1 MKAFMFFSHL
11 LRDVRSQKTRTVLT
25 VFGIVWGTV
34 SIVLLLGF
42 GVGMGRQMSKNMHGM
57 GEGIIILWPARTSIS
72 YQGLNKGRAL
82 RFLEEDASLLEREVP
97 QVASLSAE
105 YSRWNVTLRKDRNSY
120 SAMVR
125 GVYPVYGEMRNIIPE
140 RGGRFIDPL
149 DLESKKR
156 VVFLGNKIHEELF
169 KSEAAVG
176 RYVMINAIP
185 FLVVG
190 VLREKKQDSSY
201 GSRDEVSAV
210 IPASTFSSV
219 FGTKYVNNIIVKG
232 HDPRENE
239 ALKKRVI
246 QVFAKKYKFH
256 PDDKEAVWVWD
267 VAEMQKMVQTIML
280 GFNLFLGIVGA
291 FTLIVGGIGVS
302 NIMNVVVEERTREI
316 GLKMALGAKKR
327 YVLSQFLFE
336 TLLITLIGGAIG
348 LALSA
353 GIIAVF
359 PESSISEE
367 IGQPTFSLQVA
378 LITTAFS
385 GYWFCGLRGPPGNRP
400 NQSSL
405 RSKNWPF
412 GPFVLPGIKHRGNV

>member
-42 GVGMGRQMSKNMHGM
+42 GVGMGRQMSKDMHGM
-57 GEGIIILWPARTSIS
+57 GEGIMIVWPVRTSIS

-82 RFLEEDASLLEREVP
+82 NFLEEDAFLLEREVP
-97 QVASLSAE
+97 QVASVSAE
-105 YSRWNVTLRKDRNSY
+105 YSRWNIPLKNEKNTY
-120 SAMVR
+120 SAMIR
-125 GVYPVYGEMRNIIPE
+125 GVYPVYSEMRNIIPE

-149 DLESKKR
+149 DLEHKKR
-156 VVFLGNKIHEELF
+156 VIFLGDEIKKELF
-169 KSEAAVG
+169 KDAPAVG
-176 RYVMINAIP
+176 RYVMLNSIP

-190 VLREKKQDSSY
+190 SLREKKQNSSY
-201 GSRDEVSAV
+201 GSRDSAAAI
-210 IPASTFSSV
+210 IPATTFSSV
-219 FGTKYVNNIIVKG
+219 FGTNYISNIVVKG
-232 HDPRENE
+232 RDPREHEN
-239 ALKKRVI
+239 LKKRML
-246 QVFAKKYKFH
+246 QVFAKKYRFH
-256 PDDKEAVWVWD
+256 PEDKEAVWVWD
-267 VAEMQKMVQTIML
+267 VAESEKMFQAIML

-336 TLLITLIGGAIG
+336 TLLITLVGGAIG
-348 LALSA
+348 LAISA

-367 IGQPTFSLQVA
+367 IGRPTFSLQVA
-378 LITTAFS
+378 LITVALL
-385 GYWFCGLRGPPGNRP
+385 GLIGFLAGFAPARRAASLNPVEA
-400 NQSSL
+400 L
-405 RSKNWPF
+405 RS
-412 GPFVLPGIKHRGNV
+412 

>member
-1 MKAFMFFSHL
+1 
-11 LRDVRSQKTRTVLT
+11 
-25 VFGIVWGTV
+25 
-34 SIVLLLGF
+34 
-42 GVGMGRQMSKNMHGM
+42 MGRQMRKDMHGM
-57 GEGIIILWPARTSIS
+57 GEGIMILWPARTSIS

-82 RFLEEDASLLEREVP
+82 NFLEEDAFLLAREVP
-97 QVASLSAE
+97 QVASVSAE
-105 YSRWNVTLRKDRNSY
+105 YSRWNIPLKNEKNTY
-120 SAMVR
+120 SAMIR

-149 DLESKKR
+149 DLEHKKR
-156 VVFLGNKIHEELF
+156 VLFLGDEIKKELF
-169 KSEAAVG
+169 KDAPAVG
-176 RYVMINAIP
+176 RYVLLNSIP

-190 VLREKKQDSSY
+190 TLLEKKQNSSY
-201 GSRDEVSAV
+201 GSRDSTAAI

-219 FGTKYVNNIIVKG
+219 FGTKYINNIVVKG
-232 HDPRENE
+232 RTPREHE
-239 ALKKRVI
+239 SLKKRML

-267 VAEMQKMVQTIML
+267 VAESEKMFQAVML

-336 TLLITLIGGAIG
+336 TLLITLVGGAIG
-348 LALSA
+348 LAISA
-353 GIIAVF
+353 AIIAVF
-359 PESSISEE
+359 PGTSISEE

-378 LITTAFS
+378 LITVALL
-385 GYWFCGLRGPPGNRP
+385 GLIGFLAGFAPARRAANLNPVEA
-400 NQSSL
+400 L
-405 RSKNWPF
+405 RS
-412 GPFVLPGIKHRGNV
+412 

>member
-42 GVGMGRQMSKNMHGM
+42 GVGMGRQMRKDMHGM
-57 GEGIIILWPARTSIS
+57 GEGIIMLWPARTSIS

-82 RFLEEDASLLEREVP
+82 SFLEDDAFLLARDVP
-97 QVASLSAE
+97 QIASVSAE
-105 YSRWNVTLRKDRNSY
+105 YSRWNIPLKNEKNTY
-120 SAMVR
+120 SAMIR
-125 GVYPVYGEMRNIIPE
+125 GVYPIYGEMRNIIPE
-140 RGGRFIDPL
+140 RGGRFINPL
-149 DLESKKR
+149 DLEHKKR
-156 VVFLGNKIHEELF
+156 VIFLGNEIKKELF
-169 KSEAAVG
+169 KDAPAVG
-176 RYVMINAIP
+176 RYIMLNSIP
-185 FLVVG
+185 FIVVG
-190 VLREKKQDSSY
+190 TLLEKKQNSSY
-201 GSRDEVSAV
+201 GSRDSTAAI

-219 FGTKYVNNIIVKG
+219 FGTKYINNIVVKG
-232 HDPRENE
+232 RTPREHE
-239 ALKKRVI
+239 SLKKRML

-267 VAEMQKMVQTIML
+267 VAESEKMFQAVML

-348 LALSA
+348 LAFSA

-367 IGQPTFSLQVA
+367 IGRPTFSPEVA
-378 LITTAFS
+378 LITVALL
-385 GYWFCGLRGPPGNRP
+385 GLIGFLAGFGPARRAANLSPVEA
-400 NQSSL
+400 L
-405 RSKNWPF
+405 RS
-412 GPFVLPGIKHRGNV
+412 

>member
-42 GVGMGRQMSKNMHGM
+42 GVGMGRQMRKDMHGM

-82 RFLEEDASLLEREVP
+82 RFLEEDAFLLKREVP
-97 QVASLSAE
+97 QVDSISAE
-105 YSRWNVTLRKDRNSY
+105 FSRWNIPLKNEKNTY
-120 SAMVR
+120 SAMIR

-149 DLESKKR
+149 DLEHKKR
-156 VVFLGNKIHEELF
+156 VVFLGDEIKKELF
-169 KSEAAVG
+169 RDSSAVG
-176 RYVMINAIP
+176 RYVMLNGVP

-190 VLREKKQDSSY
+190 TLLEKKQNSSY
-201 GSRDEVSAV
+201 GSRDSTAAI
-210 IPASTFSSV
+210 IPASTFSSL
-219 FGTKYVNNIIVKG
+219 FGTKYISNLVVKG
-232 HDPRENE
+232 RTPREHE
-239 ALKKRVI
+239 SLKKRML

-256 PDDKEAVWVWD
+256 PEDKEAVWVWD
-267 VAEMQKMVQTIML
+267 VAESEKMFEAVML

-348 LALSA
+348 LAISA
-353 GIIAVF
+353 AIIAVF
-359 PESSISEE
+359 PQSSISEE
-367 IGQPTFSLQVA
+367 IGQPSFSLQVA
-378 LITTAFS
+378 LITVALL
-385 GYWFCGLRGPPGNRP
+385 GLIGFLAGFAPARRAANLNPVEA
-400 NQSSL
+400 L
-405 RSKNWPF
+405 RS
-412 GPFVLPGIKHRGNV
+412 

>member
-42 GVGMGRQMSKNMHGM
+42 GVGMGRQMRKDMHGM
-57 GEGIIILWPARTSIS
+57 GEGIMILWPARTSIS

-82 RFLEEDASLLEREVP
+82 NFLEEDAFLLAREVP
-97 QVASLSAE
+97 QVASVSAE
-105 YSRWNVTLRKDRNSY
+105 YSRWNIPLKNEKNTY
-120 SAMVR
+120 SAMIR

-140 RGGRFIDPL
+140 RGGRFINPL
-149 DLESKKR
+149 DLEHKKR
-156 VVFLGNKIHEELF
+156 VIFLGDEIKKELF
-169 KSEAAVG
+169 KDAPAVG
-176 RYVMINAIP
+176 RYVLLNSIP

-190 VLREKKQDSSY
+190 TLLEKKQNSSY
-201 GSRDEVSAV
+201 GSRDSTAAI

-219 FGTKYVNNIIVKG
+219 FGTKYINNIVVKG
-232 HDPRENE
+232 RTPREHE
-239 ALKKRVI
+239 SLKKKML

-256 PDDKEAVWVWD
+256 PDDKEAVSVWD
-267 VAEMQKMVQTIML
+267 VAESEKMFQAVML

-348 LALSA
+348 LAISA
-353 GIIAVF
+353 GVIAVF

-367 IGQPTFSLQVA
+367 IGRPTFSLQVA
-378 LITTAFS
+378 LITVALL
-385 GYWFCGLRGPPGNRP
+385 GLIGFLAGFAPARRAANLNPVEA
-400 NQSSL
+400 L
-405 RSKNWPF
+405 RS
-412 GPFVLPGIKHRGNV
+412 

>member
-25 VFGIVWGTV
+25 IFGIVWGTV

-42 GVGMGRQMSKNMHGM
+42 GVGLGRQMRKNMHGM
-57 GEGIIILWPARTSIS
+57 GEGIIILWPSRTSIS
-72 YQGLNKGRAL
+72 YQGFNKGRSL
-82 RFLEEDASLLEREVP
+82 DFLEEDAFLLKREVP
-97 QVASLSAE
+97 QVESISPE
-105 YSRWNVTLRKDRNSY
+105 YSRWNIPIKNEKNTY
-120 SAMVR
+120 SAMIR
-125 GVYPVYGEMRNIIPE
+125 GVYPIYGEMRNIIPE
-140 RGGRFIDPL
+140 RGGRFIDAL
-149 DLESKKR
+149 DLEHKKR
-156 VVFLGNKIHEELF
+156 VVFLGDEIKKELF
-169 KSEAAVG
+169 RDSPSVG
-176 RYVMINAIP
+176 RYVVLNGIP

-190 VLREKKQDSSY
+190 ALREKKQNSSY
-201 GSRDEVSAV
+201 GSRDSTAAI
-210 IPASTFSSV
+210 IPATTFSSV
-219 FGTKYVNNIIVKG
+219 FGTKYINNLVVKG
-232 HDPRENE
+232 RNPREHEN
-239 ALKKRVI
+239 LKKRML

-256 PDDKEAVWVWD
+256 PEDKEAVWVWD
-267 VAEMQKMVQTIML
+267 VAESEKMFMAVML

-348 LALSA
+348 LAFSA

-367 IGQPTFSLQVA
+367 IGRPTFSPEVA
-378 LITTAFS
+378 LITVALL
-385 GYWFCGLRGPPGNRP
+385 GLIGFLAGFGPARRAANLSPVEA
-400 NQSSL
+400 L
-405 RSKNWPF
+405 RS
-412 GPFVLPGIKHRGNV
+412 